1 MAKNS
6 ITSDM
11 LEMILMKVTDKF
23 TEALSTMMSQFSTII
38 SATVNSKL
46 LAIDARLDSIET
58 KLAKATDAGAV
69 TVATVNKAAAL
80 DCQSAVE
87 IASRAMLEFEREKE
101 DARARSCNV
110 IITGLPPNPEIND
123 GLLVESF
130 CENNLTVKPR
140 IVSSRRLGKDRSSP
154 TSKLCITLENS
165 DAAED
170 LIDSATLLRSSTDAT
185 VRRVFFNKDLTRSQA
200 DAAYKLRCL
209 RRSRPG
215 STSGPPVLHPGSV
228 SSTYE
233 LTLSPTAAPFL
244 PAQ

>member
-58 KLAKATDAGAV
+58 KLAKATDASAV

-110 IITGLPPNPEIND
+110 IITGLPPNPEINEVYW
-123 GLLVESF
+123 LNRSARITSLS
-130 CENNLTVKPR
+130 NLELFVHGDWVK
-140 IVSSRRLGKDRSSP
+140 IV
-154 TSKLCITLENS
+154 
-165 DAAED
+165 
-170 LIDSATLLRSSTDAT
+170 
-185 VRRVFFNKDLTRSQA
+185 QA
-200 DAAYKLRCL
+200 QPQNCA
-209 RRSRPG
+209 S
-215 STSGPPVLHPGSV
+215 H
-228 SSTYE
+228 
-233 LTLSPTAAPFL
+233 
-244 PAQ
+244 